1 MGAIHLCPMLVTHQV
16 ENPGVRERKSA
27 RKPLQGNIA
36 GLLSRRLITVC
47 CSESDLF
54 NRETAQ
60 QPSSMAEDGD
70 FFKPQTPWQF
80 DVTE

>member
-1 MGAIHLCPMLVTHQV
+1 MDAIHLCPMLITLQV
-16 ENPGVRERKSA
+16 ENHGVREGKSV

-36 GLLSRRLITVC
+36 GLLSRRLITMC

-54 NRETAQ
+54 NSETAQ

-70 FFKPQTPWQF
+70 FFFKKTTNPTA
-80 DVTE
+80 V